1 MRFIEWDDSL
11 ATGITECDLQ
21 HKKLINMFNA
31 IYDAIR
37 LNIDKKAL
45 KEALDSLINYFDK
58 HFAFEEELMEKYEY
72 PEINIHK
79 EEHKNFRET
88 IDKFLQKN
96 PDEEINFLEVLKF
109 LRNWWLN
116 HILTMDKKY
125 GPFLE
130 TKIKK

>member
-1 MRFIEWDDSL
+1 MSFFKWDESL
-11 ATGITECDLQ
+11 ATGIPECDIQ

-37 LNIDKKAL
+37 LNVDKKAL
-45 KEALDSLINYFDK
+45 KEAFESLINYFEK
-58 HFAFEEELMEKYEY
+58 HFALEEELMEKYAY
-72 PEINIHK
+72 PEAHIHK
-79 EEHKNFRET
+79 EEHKKFKEE
-88 IDKFLQKN
+88 IKKFLQN
-96 PDEEINFLEVLKF
+96 PQEEINFLEILKF
-109 LRNWWLN
+109 LKNWWLN